1 MPPCHDYTCII
12 LSRYID
18 LLLMPDDLLQRLRA
32 ARPTVSVEFFPPKT
46 AEATAQMLAEAA
58 KLRPLGIDLASIT
71 YGAGGTTRDTTLT
84 AGRELVALG
93 YAVIGHL
100 TCVGHTRAELELLVD
115 QYAEA
120 GFAGI
125 LALRGDPPRG
135 VTGFTPHAQGLRHA
149 SELVELIRG
158 RLGRTLSVGVA
169 GFPERHPDSIDV
181 ASDLRWFAHKV
192 RAGADFVTT
201 QLFFDNADYLR
212 LVSESRAAGVEVP
225 IIPGILP
232 VRSLK
237 QVRNFCALS
246 RSRIPHELEARLE
259 ACGEDEAAQ
268 LVVGLDWAE
277 AQIAGLL
284 AAGAPGVHLYIV
296 NRSDSARELLG
307 RLRVRGLIAPA

>member
-1 MPPCHDYTCII
+1 MPA
-12 LSRYID
+12 
-18 LLLMPDDLLQRLRA
+18 DLLQRLRA
-32 ARPTVSVEFFPPKT
+32 PRPTVSVEFFPPKS
-46 AEATAQMLAEAA
+46 AEAAAQMLVEAA

-71 YGAGGTTRDTTLT
+71 YGAGGTTRETTVT
-84 AGRELVALG
+84 AGRELVGLG
-93 YAVIGHL
+93 YGVIGHL
-100 TCVGHTRAELELLVD
+100 TCVGHSRAELESLVD
-115 QYAEA
+115 QYAAA

-135 VTGFTPHAQGLRHA
+135 QSGFTPHPEGLRHA
-149 SELVELIRG
+149 SELVELIRARVG
-158 RLGRTLSVGVA
+158 SRLAVGVA
-169 GFPERHPDSIDV
+169 GFPERHPDSPDA
-181 ASDLRWFAHKV
+181 ASDVRWFAHKV

-212 LVSESRAAGVEVP
+212 LVAETRAQGLSVP
-225 IIPGILP
+225 VIPGILP

-246 RSRIPHELEARLE
+246 RSRIPAELEARLV

-268 LVVGLDWAE
+268 LAVGLDWAE

-296 NRSDSARELLG
+296 NRSDTARELLA
-307 RLRVRGLIAPA
+307 RLRGRGLLPA

>member
-1 MPPCHDYTCII
+1 M
-12 LSRYID
+12 SSD
-18 LLLMPDDLLQRLRA
+18 LVQRLRA
-32 ARPTVSVEFFPPKT
+32 PRPTVSVEFFPPKT
-46 AEATAQMLAEAA
+46 AEAAAQMLAEAA

-71 YGAGGTTRDTTLT
+71 YGAGGSTRDTTLV

-93 YAVIGHL
+93 YGVIGHL
-100 TCVGHTRAELELLVD
+100 TCVGHSRAELESLVD
-115 QYAEA
+115 QYAAA

-135 VTGFTPHAQGLRHA
+135 AVGFTPHPEGLRHA

-158 RLGRTLSVGVA
+158 RLGRRLAVGVA
-169 GFPERHPDSIDV
+169 GFPERHPDSPDA
-181 ASDLRWFAHKV
+181 ASDQRWFAHKV

-212 LVSESRAAGVEVP
+212 LVAEARAAGLDVP
-225 IIPGILP
+225 VIPGILP
-232 VRSLK
+232 VRSLR

-246 RSRIPHELEARLE
+246 RSRIPRELEARLE

-268 LVVGLDWAE
+268 LRIGLDWAE
-277 AQIAGLL
+277 AQMAGLL

-296 NRSDSARELLG
+296 NRSDTARELLG
-307 RLRVRGLIAPA
+307 RLRARGLLPA

>member
-1 MPPCHDYTCII
+1 MPA
-12 LSRYID
+12 
-18 LLLMPDDLLQRLRA
+18 DLLQRLRA
-32 ARPTVSVEFFPPKT
+32 PRPTVSVEFFPPKS
-46 AEATAQMLAEAA
+46 AEAAAQMLVEAA

-71 YGAGGTTRDTTLT
+71 YGAGGTTRETTVT
-84 AGRELVALG
+84 AGRELVGLG
-93 YAVIGHL
+93 YGVIGHL
-100 TCVGHTRAELELLVD
+100 TCVGHSRAELESLVD
-115 QYAEA
+115 QYAAA

-135 VTGFTPHAQGLRHA
+135 QSGFTPHPEGLRHA

-158 RLGRTLSVGVA
+158 RVGSRLAVGVA
-169 GFPERHPDSIDV
+169 GFPERHPDSPDA
-181 ASDLRWFAHKV
+181 ASDVRWFAHKV

-212 LVSESRAAGVEVP
+212 LVAETRAQGLSVP
-225 IIPGILP
+225 VIPGILP

-246 RSRIPHELEARLE
+246 RSRIPAELEARLV

-268 LVVGLDWAE
+268 LAVGLDWAE

-296 NRSDSARELLG
+296 NRSDTARELLA
-307 RLRVRGLIAPA
+307 RLRGRGLLPA

>member
-1 MPPCHDYTCII
+1 MPA
-12 LSRYID
+12 D
-18 LLLMPDDLLQRLRA
+18 LLPRLSA
-32 ARPTVSVEFFPPKT
+32 PRPTVSVEFFPPRT
-46 AEATAQMLAEAA
+46 AEAAAQMLAEAA

-93 YAVIGHL
+93 YDVIGHL
-100 TCVGHTRAELELLVD
+100 TCVGHSRAELESLVD
-115 QYAEA
+115 QYAGA

-135 VTGFTPHAQGLRHA
+135 AAGFTPHPQGLRHA

-158 RLGRTLSVGVA
+158 RLGRRLAVGVA
-169 GFPERHPDSIDV
+169 GFPERHPDSPDA
-181 ASDLRWFAHKV
+181 ASDLRWFEHKV

-212 LVSESRAAGVEVP
+212 LVAETRAAGLQTPV
-225 IIPGILP
+225 IPGILP

-246 RSRIPHELEARLE
+246 RSRIPRELEARLE
-259 ACGEDEAAQ
+259 ACGEDEGAQ
-268 LVVGLDWAE
+268 LAVGLDWAE

-284 AAGAPGVHLYIV
+284 ASGAPGVHLYIV
-296 NRSDSARELLG
+296 NRSDTARELLG
-307 RLRVRGLIAPA
+307 RLRARGLIAPA

>member
-1 MPPCHDYTCII
+1 MPA
-12 LSRYID
+12 
-18 LLLMPDDLLQRLRA
+18 DLLQRLRA
-32 ARPTVSVEFFPPKT
+32 PRPTVSVEFFPPKS
-46 AEATAQMLAEAA
+46 AEAAAQMLVEAA

-71 YGAGGTTRDTTLT
+71 YGAGGTTRETTVT
-84 AGRELVALG
+84 AGRELVGLG
-93 YAVIGHL
+93 YGVIGHL
-100 TCVGHTRAELELLVD
+100 TCVGHSRGELESLVD
-115 QYAEA
+115 QYAAA

-135 VTGFTPHAQGLRHA
+135 QSGFTPHHEGLRHA
-149 SELVELIRG
+149 SELVELIRARVG
-158 RLGRTLSVGVA
+158 FRLAVGVA
-169 GFPERHPDSIDV
+169 GFPERHPDSPDA
-181 ASDLRWFAHKV
+181 ASDVRWFAHKV

-212 LVSESRAAGVEVP
+212 LVAETRAQGLSVP
-225 IIPGILP
+225 VIPGILP

-246 RSRIPHELEARLE
+246 RSRIPAELEARLV

-268 LVVGLDWAE
+268 LAVGLDWAE

-296 NRSDSARELLG
+296 NRSDTARELLA
-307 RLRVRGLIAPA
+307 RLRGRGLLPA